1 MFDTTRLK
9 GVIPPMVTPLQP
21 DETIDV
27 PAVRRLVNYLLDA
40 GVHGLFTLGATGEF
54 PVLTDDARIRMVE
67 AVVEEV
73 NGRVPVLAGVADTCT
88 ARVIAHAR
96 RAQEAGADV
105 VISTLPFPFTLAVPD
120 LQVDFFR
127 SLADAV
133 PMPWMIYNV
142 PGVLDVSIAPK
153 TLAQIAEIPGLV
165 GIKNSESVAHIQDVI
180 DLTRETGFR
189 VFQGQEVSLYA
200 SLLVGAVGGTPSP
213 SNICP
218 AEYVR
223 VYDLTVAGRHAEALA
238 VQNKLNRLGDI
249 LDGILGAAFMT
260 KWPAVLKEGLN
271 MLGIC
276 SATTA
281 RPYATCT
288 EEDRA
293 TIAGVLRQLEL
304 S

>member
-9 GVIPPMVTPLQP
+9 GIIPPMVTPLKP

-40 GVHGLFTLGATGEF
+40 GVHGLFALGATGEF
-54 PVLTDDARIRMVE
+54 PVLTGDARARMVE
-67 AVVEEV
+67 AVVETV

-88 ARVIAHAR
+88 ARVIAHAH

-105 VISTLPFPFTLAVPD
+105 VISTLPFPFTLAVPE
-120 LQVDFFR
+120 LQIDFFR

-142 PGVLDVSIAPK
+142 PGVLGVSIAPRI
-153 TLAQIAEIPGLV
+153 LAQIAEVPGLV
-165 GIKNSESVAHIQDVI
+165 GIKDSESVAHIQNVI
-180 DLTRETGFR
+180 DLTRDSGFR
-189 VFQGQEVSLYA
+189 VFQGQEVSLHA

-213 SNICP
+213 SNIYP

-223 VYDLTVAGRHAEALA
+223 VYDLTTAGRHAEALA
-238 VQNKLNRLGDI
+238 LQNRLNRLGDV
-249 LDGILGAAFMT
+249 LDGILGEAFMT
-260 KWPAVLKEGLN
+260 KWPAVLKEGLS

-276 SATTA
+276 STTTA
-281 RPYATCT
+281 RPYAPCA

-293 TIAGVLRQLEL
+293 TIAGVLGQLGL
-304 S
+304 L